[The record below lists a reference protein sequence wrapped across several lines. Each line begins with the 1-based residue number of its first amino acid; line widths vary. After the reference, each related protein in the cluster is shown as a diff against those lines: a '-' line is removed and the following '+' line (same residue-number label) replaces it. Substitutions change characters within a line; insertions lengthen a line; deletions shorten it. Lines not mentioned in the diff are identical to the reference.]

1 MAINIKK
8 LKEIQEKLDERAYQE
23 QMENLSAELI
33 NFVLDKDLK
42 HSFQEE
48 KVRKTTEQS
57 KRVLSYWVKKG
68 IVKPAIRTKESA
80 WFYFDRIE
88 SFWIDI
94 VTQLREFGFDLN
106 KIASVRTTLF
116 HEEILHFRMIDFCL
130 MYSILRQPYLM
141 IIFADGKTGFMT
153 AKLYG
158 KEIAVKSIAP
168 HLVFNF
174 YAFAKEIFP
183 NNQFTWGLENPES
196 AELTVAE
203 MKILYYLRTGDYQE
217 IKIRMKDGE
226 TYLIEATKKVDLPT
240 KIVDVIREAK
250 YQNIE
255 IKVENDRIVNISS
268 TEKVKI

>member
-1 MAINIKK
+1 MVNLEK
-8 LKEIQEKLDERAYQE
+8 LKAIQEELEEKVYQE

-68 IVKPAIRTKESA
+68 IVKPAQRTVEGG

-88 SFWIDI
+88 SYWIDI
-94 VTQLREFGFDLN
+94 VTQLREFGLDLD
-106 KIASVRTTLF
+106 KIAIVRTTLF
-116 HEEILHFRMIDFCL
+116 HEEAYRFRMIDFCL

-141 IIFADGKTGFMT
+141 IIYANGKTGFMT
-153 AKLYG
+153 AKQYSQVISVTSL
-158 KEIAVKSIAP
+158 AP

-174 YAFAKEIFP
+174 YTFAKEIFP
-183 NNQFTWGLENPES
+183 NNQFSLGLKNPES
-196 AELTVAE
+196 AELTLAE
-203 MKILYYLRTGDYQE
+203 MKIVYYLRTGDYQE

-226 TYLIEATKKVDLPT
+226 TYLIEATRKVDLPK
-240 KIVDVIREAK
+240 KIIDVIRDAK
-250 YQNIE
+250 YQDIE
-255 IKVENDRIVNISS
+255 IKVENGRIVNISS